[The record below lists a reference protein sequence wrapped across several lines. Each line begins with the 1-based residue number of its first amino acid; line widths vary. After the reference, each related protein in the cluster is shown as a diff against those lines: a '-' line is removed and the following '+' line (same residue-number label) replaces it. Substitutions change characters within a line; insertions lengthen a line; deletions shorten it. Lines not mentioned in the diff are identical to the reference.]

1 MSIIHKIVRPD
12 ILAQTSYQVPPADG
26 MVKLDAM
33 ENPYGLPAELKS
45 ELAAHL
51 AGVALN
57 RYPVP
62 AYRELK
68 NRIGRELG
76 VPAGYDVV
84 LGNGSDE
91 LITLLSVACSKPGA
105 KVMAPVPTFVM
116 YAISARLAGLEFVG
130 VPLQAD
136 LSLNLPAMLLEIQL
150 HRPALL
156 FISNP
161 NNPTGSWFDEGQLL
175 QLVHAMTDIGLV
187 IVDEAY
193 QSFAPGSMM
202 AHLPGYA
209 NLVVMRTVSKIGLA
223 GLRLGYMAA
232 SGDILAEIDK
242 VRPPYN
248 VNVLT
253 EAAAGFLLGHMSVF
267 DQQARQICQQR
278 TELMAE
284 LKKIH
289 GVVVFP
295 SEANFVLIRVADA
308 EFIFNNLIKHK
319 ILVKNVGKMHALL
332 ANCLRVTV
340 STPDENKRFV
350 DALLDALKPQPAP

>member
-1 MSIIHKIVRPD
+1 MSLINKIIRPD
-12 ILAQTSYQVPPADG
+12 ILKLTSYQVPSADN

-33 ENPYGLPAELKS
+33 ENPYGLPAELKK
-45 ELAAHL
+45 ELGARL
-51 AGVALN
+51 AKVALN

-68 NRIGRELG
+68 NKICCQFG
-76 VPAGYDVV
+76 VPTGYDVI

-116 YAISARLAGLEFVG
+116 YAISAKLVGLEFIG

-136 LSLNLPAMLLEIQL
+136 LGLDMPAMLLAIQQ
-150 HRPALL
+150 HRPSLL
-156 FISNP
+156 YLSNP
-161 NNPTGSWFDEGQLL
+161 NNPTGSWFDEEQLL
-175 QLVHAMTDIGLV
+175 QLIHAMADIGLV

-193 QSFAPGSMM
+193 QPFAPGSMM
-202 AHLPGYA
+202 PHLPSYA
-209 NLVVMRTVSKIGLA
+209 HLVVMRTVSKIGLA
-223 GLRLGYMAA
+223 GLRLGYMSA

-253 EAAAGFLLGHMSVF
+253 EAAAQFLLDHISVF
-267 DQQARQICQQR
+267 DQQARQICEQR
-278 TELMAE
+278 SKLILTLE
-284 LKKIH
+284 KIP
-289 GVVVFP
+289 GIVVFP
-295 SEANFVLIRVADA
+295 SEANFVLIRVPDS
-308 EFIFNNLIKHK
+308 ELIFNNLLKHK
-319 ILVKNVGKMHALL
+319 ILIKNVGKMHALL

-340 STPDENKRFV
+340 STPEENELFIG
-350 DALLDALKPQPAP
+350 ALLEALKQG